1 MMNDENSYKKC
12 DKCGEFY
19 DASPLLNMCGD
30 GESAHS
36 KIKLYGDEFFLCPRC
51 TYEIWSLV
59 NLKYVSKEKKSK
71 AIHTKDKSCF

>member
-1 MMNDENSYKKC
+1 MVPVMMNDENSYKKC

-19 DASPLLNMCGD
+19 DTSPLLNMCGD

-36 KIKLYGDEFFLCPRC
+36 KIKLYGDEFFLCPQC

-59 NLKYVSKEKKSK
+59 NLK
-71 AIHTKDKSCF
+71 